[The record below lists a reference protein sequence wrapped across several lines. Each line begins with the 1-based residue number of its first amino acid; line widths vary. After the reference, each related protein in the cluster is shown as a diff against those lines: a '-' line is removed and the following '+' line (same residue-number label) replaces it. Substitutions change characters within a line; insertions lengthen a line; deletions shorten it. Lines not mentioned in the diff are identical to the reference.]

1 MRISMKSAVYCAVLL
16 NVALLFT
23 QCRFFS
29 SAEDADTVVARVNQS
44 ALTADE
50 LEAEM
55 EAAALSGATLQM
67 RKDWVSDWVRTELLY
82 QEALRRDLDREGET
96 VRELNRMRR
105 DHLAN
110 VVLED
115 IGADSSL
122 AVTDEEVADYFEAHG
137 QEFIYHEPE
146 LRLSVIVLPDE
157 TTARQV
163 RNQLARGRG
172 TFEELART
180 RSLHPSSANGGDLG
194 YLKRSDISNVSVQEI
209 VFSLQPGQISR
220 PVLSESGSYIFR
232 AVDRREAGTLPPL
245 DEVRGEIVS
254 RLLRDRRRELVR
266 RFVDGLRQGADV
278 EIYNGNLMRPEP
290 IAP

>member
-1 MRISMKSAVYCAVLL
+1 MKSVVYCAVLL

-23 QCRFFS
+23 QCRFS
-29 SAEDADTVVARVNQS
+29 PGEEDADTVVARVNQS
-44 ALTADE
+44 TLTADE

-55 EAAALSGATLQM
+55 KAAALSGATLQM

-82 QEALRRDLDREGET
+82 QEALRRDLDRDGAT
-96 VRELNRMRR
+96 VRELDRMCR

-110 VVLED
+110 VVLDD
-115 IGADSSL
+115 IAADTSM
-122 AVTDEEVADYFEAHG
+122 AVTDEEVADYFETHG
-137 QEFIYHEPE
+137 QEFVYHEPE

-172 TFEELART
+172 AFEELART
-180 RSLHPSSANGGDLG
+180 RSLHPSSARGGDLG
-194 YLKRSDISNVSVQEI
+194 YLKRADISDVSVQEI

-232 AVDRREAGTLPPL
+232 VVDRCEAGTLPPL

-254 RLLRDRRRELVR
+254 RMLRDRRRELVR